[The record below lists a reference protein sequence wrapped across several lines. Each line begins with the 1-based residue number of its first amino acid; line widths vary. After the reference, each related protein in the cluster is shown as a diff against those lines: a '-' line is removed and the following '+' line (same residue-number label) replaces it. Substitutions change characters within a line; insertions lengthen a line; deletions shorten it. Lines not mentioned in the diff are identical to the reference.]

1 MTAATEAAAG
11 TVEVL
16 NKVPDC
22 MAAMVDAEV
31 DFGVT
36 ALVAAVAVPGK
47 LF

>member
-11 TVEVL
+11 TVAVL
-16 NKVPDC
+16 NKVPDR

-31 DFGVT
+31 DSGVT
-36 ALVAAVAVPGK
+36 AVVAAVAVPGK